1 MCRVFAGF
9 MHVFSMVGVVFCEG
23 RNINENMAKSLLEV
37 YKDCVS
43 KVLHPSLNTVIH
55 SGGPKGASSYQT
67 ISPLLGYCMG
77 AKHFVC
83 VCYIL
88 HVYSEAVAL
97 CLCFHVLAQSR

>member
-9 MHVFSMVGVVFCEG
+9 MHVFSIVGVVFCEG
-23 RNINENMAKSLLEV
+23 RNKDENMAKSLLEV

-55 SGGPKGASSYQT
+55 SGGPKGASSCQT
-67 ISPLLGYCMG
+67 ISPLLGHCMG

-83 VCYIL
+83 VCFFL
-88 HVYSEAVAL
+88 HVYSETVAL
-97 CLCFHVLAQSR
+97 YLCFRVLAQSR